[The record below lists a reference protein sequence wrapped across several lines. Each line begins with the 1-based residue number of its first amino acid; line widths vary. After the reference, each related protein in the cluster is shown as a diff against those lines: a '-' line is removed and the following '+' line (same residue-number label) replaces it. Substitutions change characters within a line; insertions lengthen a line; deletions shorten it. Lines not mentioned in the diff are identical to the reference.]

1 MTVIDYD
8 PRIVDLYDEDNPDGP
23 DHDFYRSLADD
34 AEAQTILDLGCGT
47 GMLTVT
53 LANGSRRVVGAE
65 RSPAMIAFARSRPGA
80 ERVTWIEGDSSSA
93 PQERFDL
100 AVMSGNVVQHITD
113 GDWARTLQDLR
124 ARMGPGGILTFE
136 SRNPNVREW
145 ETWASAERTSRETQH
160 GTLLEWM
167 EVHPIDERTVR
178 LDSHNLFVDTGHEVT
193 MSTTLVFRSCPEI
206 ERDLRSAEFSIDAV
220 YSDWFKTPFDETARL
235 MVFTANAH

>member
-34 AEAQTILDLGCGT
+34 AEAHTILDLGCGT

-53 LANGSRRVVGAE
+53 LANGSRRVVGADP
-65 RSPAMIAFARSRPGA
+65 SPVMIAFARRRPGA

-100 AVMSGNVVQHITD
+100 VVMSGNVVQHISD
-113 GDWARTLQDLR
+113 GGWARTLQDLR
-124 ARMGPGGILTFE
+124 ARMGPGGILAFE

-167 EVHPIDERTVR
+167 DVRLIDQRRVR
-178 LDSHNLFVDTGHEVT
+178 LDAHNLFADMGEEVT
-193 MSTTLVFRSCPEI
+193 MTLALLFRPRAEI
-206 ERDLRSAEFSIDAV
+206 ERDLRTAGFSIEGI
-220 YSDWFKTPFDETARL
+220 YGDWFKTPFDEAARL
-235 MVFTANAH
+235 MVFTAKAH